1 MFAKRSQRLGF
12 FSLFAVVALQ
22 LVEPASAEEKAA
34 PADQLL
40 GEWWTEDNEGRIQMA
55 RYKDG
60 TYRGVTTCCVHNDDA
75 GKPIL
80 DVHNPNPSLRSRST
94 VGVVLIWNLKYENG
108 EYVDGHVYNPRDGKT
123 YRMKMEIVDRETLK
137 VRGYL
142 GIALLGQ
149 TQIWKRAH
157 LDGKKSAP

>member
-1 MFAKRSQRLGF
+1 MIAIHARKLC
-12 FSLFAVVALQ
+12 LFAMIALASLLPSQ
-22 LVEPASAEEKAA
+22 SSAEDPQSAL
-34 PADQLL
+34 PGDQLI
-40 GEWWTEDNEGRIQMA
+40 GEWWTENNEGRVQMA

-60 TYRGVTTCCVHNDDA
+60 TYRGVTTCCEHKDDA
-75 GKPIL
+75 GNPRTDI
-80 DVHNPNPSLRSRST
+80 HNPKPELRSRST
-94 VGVVLIWNLKYENG
+94 VGIVLIWNLRYEDG

-137 VRGYL
+137 VRGYM

-157 LDGKKSAP
+157 LDAKK